1 MKKDKDCQVRQ
12 LTMPSAYP
20 EHAGVIE
27 DVLLLHLLVLLFV
40 LIILVRHSQSEKSC
54 FKTDKMIIMAIL
66 TRGATPS
73 LPSPSKVV
81 KTDSTLSSILALTV

>member
-27 DVLLLHLLVLLFV
+27 DVLLLHLLFLLFV

-54 FKTDKMIIMAIL
+54 FKTDKMITIAF
-66 TRGATPS
+66 
-73 LPSPSKVV
+73 PSKVV
-81 KTDSTLSSILALTV
+81 KTDSTLSSILTLTV

>member
-54 FKTDKMIIMAIL
+54 FKTDKMIIIAF
-66 TRGATPS
+66 
-73 LPSPSKVV
+73 PSKVV